1 MKVGAIIQARTG
13 SSRLRGK
20 VLLKLPYGGEKT
32 VLEQVIG
39 RVKRAQ
45 TVEEVVVA
53 TTTKKED
60 DAIVRIAEEM
70 GVKVFRGSE
79 KDVLSRYYHAAKE
92 HRLDIVVRIT
102 SDCPCIDPEIIDGA
116 VRLHLQSGADYTRT
130 LDFPRGFDVEVINFS
145 ALEEAHREA
154 RRDFEREHVCP
165 YIYSTAPE
173 KFKIVYL
180 RAEGE
185 LARPDIRAT
194 LDTPEDYALLC
205 CIFDH
210 LYGKNP
216 YFGVREVVKL
226 FNEKPYLGIINK
238 KVRQKGFFPNLRD
251 ELEEAVKVLHLQGLT
266 RAEEIL
272 KEHLK
277 KIIR

>member
-32 VLEQVIG
+32 VLEHVIG

-130 LDFPRGFDVEVINFS
+130 
-145 ALEEAHREA
+145 
-154 RRDFEREHVCP
+154 
-165 YIYSTAPE
+165 
-173 KFKIVYL
+173 
-180 RAEGE
+180 
-185 LARPDIRAT
+185 
-194 LDTPEDYALLC
+194 
-205 CIFDH
+205 
-210 LYGKNP
+210 
-216 YFGVREVVKL
+216 
-226 FNEKPYLGIINK
+226 
-238 KVRQKGFFPNLRD
+238 
-251 ELEEAVKVLHLQGLT
+251 
-266 RAEEIL
+266 
-272 KEHLK
+272 
-277 KIIR
+277 